1 MNKIQLGKILQFQ
14 RGYDLTKKNIV
25 PGKYPVITSTGIM
38 GYHNEFKSS
47 SSIVIG
53 RSGTIGKPQLIKEK
67 FWPHNTALF
76 ITDLK
81 GNDIDYIYYLLL
93 NLDIEKI
100 KSGSN
105 IPTLNRNH
113 LHDIKVLFED
123 KIEIQKKISTLLKSI
138 DKKIKLNNKINFE
151 LENMAKTIYDYW
163 FLQFEFPNNEG
174 KSYKSSGGKM
184 VWNEEVKREIPDGWE
199 VETLLKNRISSVI
212 RTGTEYFET
221 KNYLATAN
229 IINEEI
235 TDGNWIT
242 YENRESRANMTP
254 VSNSVWFAKMKNS
267 IKHLTI
273 TDSAEWFLEKYI
285 LSTGFLGLKCNENSL
300 GYIHCFI
307 NSKYFEPKKDSLAH
321 GATQEAVNNEDIN
334 FIKILIPKDNIL
346 ESFNKIIKP
355 LLQKKLDNKKEN
367 QELIS
372 LRDYLLPLLM
382 NGQVGF
388 KD

>member
-1 MNKIQLGKILQFQ
+1 MSNIVYLKELLEIKNGKDYRKLEKGKIPVYGTGGIITYVNDFLYDNESILLPRKGSLQ
-14 RGYDLTKKNIV
+14 NILYV
-25 PGKYPVITSTGIM
+25 
-38 GYHNEFKSS
+38 N
-47 SSIVIG
+47 
-53 RSGTIGKPQLIKEK
+53 EK
-67 FWPHNTALF
+67 FWTVDTMYWSIINKEKVYPKYLF
-76 ITDLK
+76 C
-81 GNDIDYIYYLLL
+81 YLSLL
-93 NLDIEKI
+93 NLSSRD
-100 KSGSN
+100 SGS
-105 IPTLNRNH
+105 TLPSMTFDAYYT
-113 LHDIKVLFED
+113 LPIKLFSYE
-123 KIEIQKKISTLLKSI
+123 KQKKIGDLYFEITN
-138 DKKIKLNNKINFE
+138 KIKLNNKINSE

-163 FLQFEFPNNEG
+163 FLQFEFPNDEG
-174 KSYKSSGGKM
+174 KPYKSSDGKM
-184 VWNEEVKREIPDGWE
+184 VWNEELKKEIPEGWE